1 MINFFKKQTNRKLFS
16 FEGSK
21 TSVYAIGDI
30 HGKSQLLTELLRK
43 IEFDIASYNS
53 STHEVFD
60 TKVVFLGDYIDR
72 GLESKSVVETLVNY
86 AQSGRKTIF
95 LKGNHEQVFLE
106 FIKNP
111 SIGAQWC
118 KHGGTETLAS
128 YGVKKP
134 NLTEDLNAWRICRDE
149 VLCVLPKQH
158 MFFFKELKS
167 WYVSEPFM
175 FVHAGID
182 PTKPLQS
189 QSDDEF
195 LWIRDKFL
203 KDKDKL
209 PFIIVHGHT
218 PEPEPIWDGRRIG
231 VDTGAYLS
239 GKLSAVRLR
248 NGQVSFLST

>member
-1 MINFFKKQTNRKLFS
+1 
-16 FEGSK
+16 
-21 TSVYAIGDI
+21 
-30 HGKSQLLTELLRK
+30 
-43 IEFDIASYNS
+43 
-53 STHEVFD
+53 
-60 TKVVFLGDYIDR
+60 
-72 GLESKSVVETLVNY
+72 
-86 AQSGRKTIF
+86 
-95 LKGNHEQVFLE
+95 
-106 FIKNP
+106 
-111 SIGAQWC
+111 
-118 KHGGTETLAS
+118 
-128 YGVKKP
+128 
-134 NLTEDLNAWRICRDE
+134 
-149 VLCVLPKQH
+149 
-158 MFFFKELKS
+158 
-167 WYVSEPFM
+167 M